1 MAQLRLLAY
10 VRSGRERMGDPA
22 HTALLQGR
30 KLGRSVGQ
38 RWIWRGLD
46 IEIDAAQRL
55 GVAGASG
62 TGKSLLLRALAGLDP
77 IDEGQILF
85 RGQAPSALGMP
96 RYRARVVYL
105 HQRPGMLPGSVEH
118 NLRAPFALKAHAGR
132 SYPDERARALLSRL
146 GQRDNLY
153 AESADKLSGGESQ
166 AVALVR
172 ALLIEPSVLLLDEA
186 TASLD
191 PERVALVEKMI
202 ETWLPEDPE
211 RAVVW
216 VTHSREQLLRVTD
229 RLVELE
235 DDR

>member
-1 MAQLRLLAY
+1 
-10 VRSGRERMGDPA
+10 MGDPE
-22 HTALLQGR
+22 HTVLLQGR
-30 KLGRSVGQ
+30 KLGRSLGQ

-46 IEIDAAQRL
+46 LEIDSGQRL
-55 GVAGASG
+55 GVAGPSG
-62 TGKSLLLRALAGLDP
+62 TGKSMLLRALAGLDP
-77 IDEGQILF
+77 VDEGQILF
-85 RGQAPSALGMP
+85 HGKAPTAIGMP

-105 HQRPGMLPGSVEH
+105 HQRPAMLPGSVEH
-118 NLRAPFALKAHAGR
+118 NLRAPFALKTHAGR
-132 SYPDERARALLSRL
+132 SYPDERARELLSRL
-146 GQRDNLY
+146 GQRDRLY
-153 AESADKLSGGESQ
+153 SEAAEGLSGGEAQ

-191 PERVALVEKMI
+191 PERVAVVEKMI
-202 ETWLPEDPE
+202 DSWLPEDPD

-235 DDR
+235 DSR